1 MEVKTPPP
9 PPRYVNRIPEQPAKP
24 VTNVYVQN
32 VVQSPQK
39 NSLGTAGFA
48 LSLVALVVGWFPV
61 VGWIVWFLG
70 AIFSTIGIFRK
81 PRGLAIAGACIS
93 FFWLIIFVLIF
104 GVLMTAVG
112 AHGYANP

>member
-1 MEVKTPPP
+1 MEVNTPPP
-9 PPRYVNRIPEQPAKP
+9 DENRNEEQQDKP

-61 VGWIVWFLG
+61 VGWIVWVLG

-104 GVLMTAVG
+104 GVFMTAVV
-112 AHGYANP
+112 ADGYANP

>member
-1 MEVKTPPP
+1 MEINTPPP
-9 PPRYVNRIPEQPAKP
+9 YESRNEEQQDKP
-24 VTNVYVQN
+24 VTNDSVQN
-32 VVQSPQK
+32 AVPTPRK
-39 NSLGTAGFA
+39 NPLGTAGFA

-61 VGWIVWFLG
+61 VGWIVWVLG

-104 GVLMTAVG
+104 GVFMTAVV
-112 AHGYANP
+112 ADGYAHP

>member
-1 MEVKTPPP
+1 MEVNTPPP
-9 PPRYVNRIPEQPAKP
+9 YESRNEEQQDKP
-24 VTNVYVQN
+24 VTNDYVQN
-32 VVQSPQK
+32 AVPSPQK
-39 NSLGTAGFA
+39 NSLGTAGFV

-104 GVLMTAVG
+104 GVFMTAVV
-112 AHGYANP
+112 ADGYAHP

>member
-1 MEVKTPPP
+1 MEVNTPP
-9 PPRYVNRIPEQPAKP
+9 YENRNKEQQDKP
-24 VTNVYVQN
+24 VTNDYIQN
-32 VVQSPQK
+32 EVTSPCK

-104 GVLMTAVG
+104 GVFMTAVV
-112 AHGYANP
+112 ADGYANP

>member
-1 MEVKTPPP
+1 MEVNTPPCEK
-9 PPRYVNRIPEQPAKP
+9 RNEEQQNRP

-32 VVQSPQK
+32 VVPTPRK
-39 NSLGTAGFA
+39 NSLGTTGFA

-61 VGWIVWFLG
+61 VGWIVWVLG

-104 GVLMTAVG
+104 GVFMTAVV
-112 AHGYANP
+112 ANGYAHP

>member
-1 MEVKTPPP
+1 MEVNTPPCEK
-9 PPRYVNRIPEQPAKP
+9 RNEEQQNKP
-24 VTNVYVQN
+24 VTNDYVQN
-32 VVQSPQK
+32 AAPSPRK
-39 NSLGTAGFA
+39 NPLGTAGFA

-61 VGWIVWFLG
+61 VGWIVWALG

-104 GVLMTAVG
+104 GVFMTVVVAD
-112 AHGYANP
+112 GYAHP